1 LFRFS
6 PKIKIENGSTKCF
19 DTSNTKP
26 VKKEAKK
33 SAEKTLDV
41 KKETKKPSDDKNTL
55 DVSSGAEHRRHK
67 QNKIEK
73 KSRDGGAKSKTDS
86 AKTKHKSKCVEEKN
100 EAPKAKKEHKRTVNK
115 LVKQSSVKENESE
128 AKMDERDK
136 KDIQS
141 AGLGQVKPPNVL
153 VYADSLITKDNVK
166 RVLFSILNKE
176 R

>member
-1 LFRFS
+1 
-6 PKIKIENGSTKCF
+6 
-19 DTSNTKP
+19 
-26 VKKEAKK
+26 
-33 SAEKTLDV
+33 
-41 KKETKKPSDDKNTL
+41 
-55 DVSSGAEHRRHK
+55 
-67 QNKIEK
+67 
-73 KSRDGGAKSKTDS
+73 
-86 AKTKHKSKCVEEKN
+86 VEEKN